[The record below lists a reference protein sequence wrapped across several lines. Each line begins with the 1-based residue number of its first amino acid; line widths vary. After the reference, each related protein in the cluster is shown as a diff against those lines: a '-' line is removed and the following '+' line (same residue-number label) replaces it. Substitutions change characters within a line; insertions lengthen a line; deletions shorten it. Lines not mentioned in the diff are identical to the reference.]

1 VVISVPNFDALL
13 HSGGTL
19 DDYFRFLEAQ
29 NYKDAQ
35 ADILPYTEIET
46 LDEADEAAAER
57 AKQAELNENTN
68 P

>member
-1 VVISVPNFDALL
+1 
-13 HSGGTL
+13 
-19 DDYFRFLEAQ
+19 LEAQ
-29 NYKDAQ
+29 NYQDAQ

-57 AKQAELNENTN
+57 AKEAQPEAESADDDSEEEIEDTN